1 MVTFPRMQTD
11 GEPVSTETSSVTD
24 PTSLSGV
31 DLDALTSQWLSG
43 FESALSRGRE
53 GAVHG
58 LFHEDAWWRDLLGFT
73 WDLRTAHGLEQLDSA
88 VSERAGQSGLSMAM
102 IGNASLVEGVTEPW
116 VQAMFTFTTE
126 QAHGRGVLRLVCR
139 DDVWK
144 AWTVMTAMDGLVG
157 HEELTGTRRPS
168 GGAHGADRSE
178 RNWLESRKVQS
189 EFTASE
195 PAVLIV
201 GAGHGGLGLAARLG
215 CLGVETLVID
225 RNPRVGD
232 SWRNRYDSLVLH
244 DPVWYDHLPYLPF
257 PASWPVFSPKDKL
270 ADWLESYAATME
282 LNVWTGTELRAS
294 DYDAALG
301 RWSVSLTRP
310 DGSTRVVHP
319 RHLVMATGVSGTE
332 PNIPEIAGAD
342 TFSGMLSHSQGFPHG
357 ADFSGRK
364 AVVVGSCN
372 SGHDIAQELYERGA
386 DVTMLQRS
394 PTYVVSVASASVPM
408 TGMYDESGPPTDV
421 ADLLGASFPFKAA
434 PEMHRATTAAMAE
447 LDADMLATL
456 EKAGFLLSSGI
467 DGTGALGL
475 FLQKGGGYYI
485 NVGTSELIAAGEIK
499 IKSGVEIDRF
509 TESGLE
515 LSDGS
520 ALAADVVVLATG
532 YRGMLDTTRRL
543 LGTEVA
549 DRCGPVWG
557 LDDEG
562 ELRGVW
568 RRSGHEGLW
577 FMGGN
582 LAMAR
587 FYGKFLALQIK
598 AIEEGLVEAAPHAHP

>member
-1 MVTFPRMQTD
+1 M
-11 GEPVSTETSSVTD
+11 SD
-24 PTSLSGV
+24 PTSLSGAE
-31 DLDALTSQWLSG
+31 LDAVTAWWVSG
-43 FESALSRGRE
+43 FEFAMSRAE
-53 GAVHG
+53 DGAVRS
-58 LFHEDAWWRDLLGFT
+58 LFHDDAWWRDLLGFT
-73 WDLRTAHGLEQLDSA
+73 WDLRTAHGLKQLDSA

-102 IGNASLVEGVTEPW
+102 IGNASFVETGTEPW
-116 VQAMFTFTTE
+116 IQAMFTFTTDL
-126 QAHGRGVLRLVCR
+126 AHGRGVVRLVRR
-139 DDVWK
+139 DEVWK

-157 HEELTGTRRPS
+157 HEELTGANRPH
-168 GGAHGADRSE
+168 GGAHGSDRSQH
-178 RNWLESRKVQS
+178 NWAESRKQKR
-189 EFTASE
+189 EFTVSE

-215 CLGVETLVID
+215 CLGIDTLVID
-225 RNPRVGD
+225 RNPRIGD

-257 PASWPVFSPKDKL
+257 PSSWPVYSPKDKL

-294 DYDAALG
+294 DYDAASG
-301 RWSVSLTRP
+301 QWSVTLEKA
-310 DGSTRVVHP
+310 DGTTRVVRP
-319 RHLVMATGVSGTE
+319 SHLVLATGVSGTE
-332 PNIPEIAGAD
+332 PNVPEIAGAD
-342 TFSGMLSHSQGFPHG
+342 TYSGMLCHSHGFPHG
-357 ADFSGRK
+357 EDFSGRK

-394 PTYVVSVASASVPM
+394 PTYVVSVASAAVPM
-408 TGMYDESGPPTDV
+408 TGLYDESGPPTDV
-421 ADLLGASFPFKAA
+421 ADLLGASFPFTAA

-447 LDADMLATL
+447 LDSDMIAAL
-456 EKAGFLLSSGI
+456 EASGFLVSSGI
-467 DGTGALGL
+467 DGTGAMGL
-475 FLQKGGGYYI
+475 FLHKGGGYYI
-485 NVGTSELIAAGEIK
+485 NVGASELIAAGEIK
-499 IKSGVEIDRF
+499 IKAGTEIDTF

-532 YRGMLDTTRRL
+532 YRGMLDTARRL
-543 LGTEVA
+543 LGPDVA

-568 RRSGHEGLW
+568 RQSGHDGLW

-598 AIEEGLVEAAPHAHP
+598 AIEEGLVGDASRARPELAVDRPST